1 MQAIVAVSR
10 SWGIG
15 REGKLL
21 FHIPSDL
28 RRFKA
33 LTTGH
38 TVIMGRKTLLS
49 LPQKKP
55 LPDRRNL
62 VLSRQPNYAV
72 DGAEVVH
79 SIEELLAVAED
90 DAFVIG
96 GQQIYQQLLPYCT
109 RAYVTKV
116 MGDPKADAFFPNL
129 DDDPAWRVVST
140 ERILAENGVAFQ
152 YVEYA
157 RI

>member
-1 MQAIVAVSR
+1 MQAIVAVSK

-15 REGKLL
+15 QDGKLL
-21 FHIPSDL
+21 FHLPSDL
-28 RRFKA
+28 RRFKT
-33 LTTGH
+33 LTVGH

-49 LPQKKP
+49 LPKSKP

-62 VLSRQPNYAV
+62 VLSRQPDFSV
-72 DGAEVVH
+72 EGAEAVH
-79 SIEELLAVAED
+79 SVEELLQIAGD

-96 GQQIYQQLLPYCT
+96 GQQVYEQLLPYCT

-116 MGDPKADAFFPNL
+116 LSDPKADAFFPNL
-129 DDDPAWRVVST
+129 DDAPAWRVVST
-140 ERILAENGVAFQ
+140 DRMLAENGVAFQ

-157 RI
+157 RV